1 MGSSASG
8 HTYVETEVPN
18 FKPGDRVSGV
28 IKIYVDE
35 PVSTTYLH
43 LVLIGKEEARWSERR
58 RRQSSYSR
66 KSEYY
71 TLEFEEEKKF
81 LQLDLP
87 IWNFGD
93 HLDKGQYTIPFSLK
107 LPDWLFPSFLFKNR
121 NLKGEILYKLKSVFH
136 DTERIKSHKNVIW
149 VKSLL
154 NPNHP

>member
-1 MGSSASG
+1 MGSSASA

-28 IKIYVDE
+28 IKIYVEE
-35 PVSTTYLH
+35 PVSATYLH
-43 LVLIGKEEARWSERR
+43 LVLIGKEKTRWTEERR
-58 RRQSSYSR
+58 RRSILSNR
-66 KSEYY
+66 NEYY
-71 TLEFEEEKKF
+71 TATLKGEKKF
-81 LQLDLP
+81 LELSFP

-136 DTERIKSHKNVIW
+136 DTERIKSHKNVIL